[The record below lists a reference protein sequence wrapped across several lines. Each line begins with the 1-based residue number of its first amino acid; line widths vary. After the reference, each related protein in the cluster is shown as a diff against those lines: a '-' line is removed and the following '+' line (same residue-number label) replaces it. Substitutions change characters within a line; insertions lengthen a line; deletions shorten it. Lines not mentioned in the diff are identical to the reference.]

1 MNAAAILSP
10 FASTFSASEREKLR
24 AQLTS
29 QIAELNRQD
38 EVERAALRAPI
49 IDQMKALIAE
59 HKILST
65 ELFPTP
71 DKAEARYRYYD
82 EEETAQEKRNKTWN
96 GRGTMPK
103 ALKGREEECLI
114 PGQEHTKAIKKVL
127 EARASSQPP
136 APLPTSE
143 ISGVQANP
151 DTALPQSITESALND
166 QAAVQPFTL
175 TADTGVVDIKLLPTL
190 AEPYPVG
197 QDRLQ
202 QVTSVEVGGVALST

>member
-10 FASTFSASEREKLR
+10 FASTSSASEREKLR

-59 HKILST
+59 HKISST

-82 EEETAQEKRNKTWN
+82 EEETTQEKRNKTWN

-103 ALKGREEECLI
+103 ALKGREDECLI
-114 PGQEHTKAIKKVL
+114 PGQEHTKSIKKIL
-127 EARASSQPP
+127 EERALSKASARMPNLETSEVQAASDAAAPQPVDQNMLAVKAANQTSTPP
-136 APLPTSE
+136 ANTETIHVGPESNTTEIHPASQETARPVASVETSSVALPT
-143 ISGVQANP
+143 
-151 DTALPQSITESALND
+151 
-166 QAAVQPFTL
+166 
-175 TADTGVVDIKLLPTL
+175 
-190 AEPYPVG
+190 
-197 QDRLQ
+197 
-202 QVTSVEVGGVALST
+202 